1 MLDLMRIRDPV
12 IRLACC
18 LFSFA
23 RCANGRRRAEPAED
37 EAGSNNEQLTLSIPM
52 RVI

>member
-23 RCANGRRRAEPAED
+23 RCANGRESRAAED